1 MIKDT
6 YLIGSTL
13 YFRNQ
18 MIIKVNFCLLQVQR
32 QWAPKQFRLKIWTR
46 KPNWNIKNQ
55 WLCRGFSESIMN
67 RIRVVLQN
75 CNQGSSRSYVTKTS
89 LTKST
94 KKNQNSTDHIPMVR
108 LAHDLLQSNSYS
120 QKNSSLRML
129 HWFEVAK

>member
-18 MIIKVNFCLLQVQR
+18 MIIKVNFCLLQVQP
-32 QWAPKQFRLKIWTR
+32 QWAPKQFRSKIWTR
-46 KPNWNIKNQ
+46 KPNWSIRNQ
-55 WLCRGFSESIMN
+55 WQCRGFSESIMN
-67 RIRVVLQN
+67 RIKVVLQN
-75 CNQGSSRSYVTKTS
+75 FNQGSSRSYATKTS
-89 LTKST
+89 QTKST

-108 LAHDLLQSNSYS
+108 LAHVLLQLNSYS
-120 QKNSSLRML
+120 QKNLSLRTL